1 MLTWSI
7 GLVSIALGIAYMSLG
22 VLACFE
28 VLVDRKVLG
37 VSQFGLGFAL
47 MASSCGPHHLLH
59 GRHALAGLDVSATI
73 ALATVI
79 GVPCGLV
86 FVALR
91 IEAMFGGR
99 GDRFVIGTPNWLAVA
114 PIGFL
119 LGAGMIVGAEVT
131 APGFHLD
138 LWSFVALPNLVV
150 TVTYALVGWPLIRTQ
165 FRRRSE
171 VGGWSLSGLA
181 LAGIFPTCA
190 LTHLT
195 YALSAGGDVHTG
207 IVDLWGVPASLYFL
221 WVVRALYRDA
231 IVDWNRR
238 PVAGVRGR
246 APRPSPW
253 SGETIATDPLP

>member
-1 MLTWSI
+1 MSWFV
-7 GLVSIALGIAYMSLG
+7 GLVSIALGAAYISLG

-28 VLVDRKVLG
+28 VVVDRKVLG

-59 GRHALAGLDVSATI
+59 GRHALSGLDVSTSI
-73 ALATVI
+73 ALATLI
-79 GVPCGLV
+79 GLPCGV
-86 FVALR
+86 AFVALR

-99 GDRFVIGTPNWLAVA
+99 GDRFIGGTPNVLAAA
-114 PIGFL
+114 PIAFL
-119 LGAGMIVGAEVT
+119 LAAGMIVGAEVT

-138 LWSFVALPNLVV
+138 LWSLAVLPNLFVA
-150 TVTYALVGWPLIRTQ
+150 VTYSLVSWPLIRTQ
-165 FRRRSE
+165 FRRRPE
-171 VGGWSLSGLA
+171 IGGWSLSGLA
-181 LAGIFPTCA
+181 LSGIFPTCA

-195 YALSAGGDVHTG
+195 YALSASGDVHTR

-221 WVVRALYRDA
+221 WVVRALYHDA

-238 PVAGVRGR
+238 PIAGVRGR

-253 SGETIATDPLP
+253 SSDAVVADPLS